1 MKSGSQMSA
10 VLPSPPEGEGQGEG
24 CPTRLSRRA
33 GFLAA
38 VLMVA
43 LAPAAHAQ
51 RPPAPADTLPRF
63 QVEGVT
69 VTVGRDTI
77 RRDALPRQ
85 VEVITAT
92 DIARTAAEDVAQL
105 LKKQATVDVIEF
117 PGLLAGVGMRGFRPQ
132 FSGIN
137 QRTLVL
143 IDGRPAGASNLALLD
158 VRGVERVEVLKG
170 PASSLYGSNA
180 MGGVVNLVTRRSRG
194 PVRSTATLGYGS
206 WDTRQ
211 GSLSTGGNLT
221 SNIDFDLS
229 LSAFDR
235 ASDYR
240 VGGGNFF
247 RDRLGDSVAVRI
259 WPDSVR
265 LSSELGGGEVR
276 PHTQYGTLG
285 GNLRL
290 GYDLGEAWRVDWRL
304 ERFHADR
311 VQNPG
316 DLFATWGDSRS
327 LKNVGRSSTDLA
339 FGGPVGR
346 HGLTLRA
353 FTAVEEG
360 ENFNTADPAAS
371 APQFVNLHSWN
382 RWQGVQL
389 QDAMQLGAHTLIAG
403 FDYTRARAE
412 SERFG
417 APGERV
423 GPWEPDSRISSRA
436 AFVEGRF
443 RPLGERLVATVGGRF
458 DDIGFRVEEMEVW
471 NGVSAAN
478 EEHFSV
484 FNPSFGLQYATE
496 AGVRVHGSG
505 GRAFV
510 TPTAFNVAGNVV
522 SPQQGGGVR
531 ITHGNPE
538 LDPESSFTW
547 DAGIGVLRPDIGLDV
562 DATYFR
568 TRVRD
573 RITTRQTTMA
583 GETTPGGAP
592 VLSRTTYV
600 NADEAE
606 MQGVEWRFAYD
617 LGARGGRF
625 ALRPFVNATHM
636 IRAEETVATLT
647 RDIRNVADLTVNFG
661 VDWDDLR
668 RFSTRLSGRY
678 VGERADDDWNV
689 WPAAEVRYPASLTL
703 DWTGELRL
711 AERFRLGVVVS
722 NLTDENFY
730 EVRGY
735 PLPGRAAQLRLG
747 VDF

>member
-1 MKSGSQMSA
+1 
-10 VLPSPPEGEGQGEG
+10 
-24 CPTRLSRRA
+24 
-33 GFLAA
+33 
-38 VLMVA
+38 
-43 LAPAAHAQ
+43 
-51 RPPAPADTLPRF
+51 
-63 QVEGVT
+63 
-69 VTVGRDTI
+69 
-77 RRDALPRQ
+77 
-85 VEVITAT
+85 
-92 DIARTAAEDVAQL
+92 
-105 LKKQATVDVIEF
+105 VIEF

-143 IDGRPAGASNLALLD
+143 IDGRPAGSSNLAMLD
-158 VRGVERVEVLKG
+158 LRGVERVEVLKG

-180 MGGVVNLVTRRSRG
+180 MGGVVNLVTRRSSG

-211 GSLSTGGNLT
+211 GSLTAGGNVT
-221 SNIDFDLS
+221 STIDFDVT
-229 LSAFDR
+229 LSALER
-235 ASDYR
+235 AGDYR
-240 VGGGNFF
+240 IGEGSFF
-247 RDRLGDSVAVRI
+247 RGLVGDSVAMRI
-259 WPDSVR
+259 WPDSAR
-265 LSSELGGGEVR
+265 LSREVDGGEVR
-276 PHTQYGTLG
+276 PFTQYGTRSG
-285 GNLRL
+285 VVRV
-290 GYDLGEAWRVDWRL
+290 GYDIGDAWRFDWRL
-304 ERFHADR
+304 ERLQADR
-311 VQNPG
+311 VENPG

-327 LKNVGRSSTDLA
+327 LKNVGRSSSDVTL
-339 FGGPVGR
+339 GGALGR

-360 ENFNTADPAAS
+360 ENFNRPEAA
-371 APQFVNLHSWN
+371 AQQPQFVNLHSWS
-382 RWQGVQL
+382 RWRGVQL

-403 FDYTRARAE
+403 VDYTRARAD

-417 APGERV
+417 APGQRI
-423 GPWEPDSRISSRA
+423 GAWEPDSRITSRA

-443 RPLGERLVATVGGRF
+443 RALDEQLVATLGGRF
-458 DDIGFRVEEMEVW
+458 DNIGFRVEEMEVY

-478 EEHFSV
+478 DENFTA
-484 FNPSFGLQYATE
+484 FNPSFGLQYATA

-531 ITHGNPE
+531 ITHGNPD

-547 DAGIGVLRPDIGLDV
+547 DAGVGVLRPDAGLDV
-562 DATYFR
+562 DVTFFR

-573 RITTRQTTMA
+573 RITTRQTTTA
-583 GETTPGGAP
+583 GETLPGGQAI
-592 VLSRTTYV
+592 LSRTTYV

-606 MQGVEWRFAYD
+606 MEGVEWRLGYD
-617 LGARGGRF
+617 LGARGGRY
-625 ALRPFVNATHM
+625 AVRPFVNATHM
-636 IRAEETVATLT
+636 IRAEETVGTVT
-647 RDIRNVADLTVNFG
+647 RDIRSVAAATVNFG
-661 VDWDDLR
+661 VDFDDLR

-689 WPAAEVRYPASLTL
+689 WPSAEVRYPAFLTL
-703 DWTGELRL
+703 DWTGEVRL
-711 AERFRLGVVVS
+711 AERFRVGMVVS

-735 PLPGRAAQLRLG
+735 PLPGRAAQLRLS